1 MVNQKGGTM
10 FKQILVILVVIMAA
24 NLCWAGDYAGFELYP
39 TSSTIFFFA
48 GKDLTNHFKAD
59 LWAAPGYEIGLTIGP
74 KIGPFNLGLGTS
86 MGEAEGLKSLKSL
99 KIIYLNADLGFG
111 FDFGNFHWQS
121 YNLYQKGLNDMDN
134 FILSRHWLSLNNFP
148 FGLIGHNIRI
158 GNEKPQL
165 FWGYYCQLGKM
176 SIFASNKICFAIDL
190 WKTNS
195 FWSAWVVDF

>member
-24 NLCWAGDYAGFELYP
+24 NPCWAGNYAGLELYP

-59 LWAAPGYEIGLTIGP
+59 LWAVPGYEIGLTIGP
-74 KIGPFNLGLGTS
+74 KIGPFNLGLGAS
-86 MGEAEGLKSLKSL
+86 MGEAEGLK
-99 KIIYLNADLGFG
+99 IIYLNTDLGFG

-121 YNLYQKGLNDMDN
+121 YNLYQKGLSIDD
-134 FILSRHWLSLNNFP
+134 FVLSRQWLSWKNFP
-148 FGLIGHNIRI
+148 LGLVGHNVRI
-158 GNEKPQL
+158 GSETPQL
-165 FWGYYCQLGKM
+165 FWGPYCQFGKM
-176 SIFASNKICFAIDL
+176 SIFASSKIGFAIDL
-190 WKTNS
+190 RKAGS